1 MKNRHWMIG
10 VMCWG
15 AVGLMSGQVRLLRMD
30 EMFQLADRNS
40 KSINLHALAVD
51 EAEQAVRVARN
62 GQLPTIQAAMEFK
75 YIGDGCMTDRDFT
88 NGIHADMPHYG
99 NSFVVKA
106 SQVVY
111 AGGKISRSIEQAELN
126 RQVSELEYRKNRQ
139 DVRFLLLGHYL
150 DLYQLHNQQ
159 VVYQKNIEQTRLLVK
174 DMQAAYR
181 QGTALKSDITRY
193 ELQLQNLELGLQHL
207 TPVNTRVQGFIKR
220 ICFDEYQRVKKGDTL
235 VIIEDTEYRLKVA
248 QAEADYQSA
257 LAGKTAM
264 HTTINT
270 TQNNILVTDAAIE
283 EQRVR
288 LQNAE
293 ADFKRYE
300 GLLKEEAVTPQ
311 QFDRVKTDY
320 EATKARYE
328 QLLRQK
334 QSTSLVKQEQTQR
347 LDQNES
353 AIKLAEAELELA
365 RLNLSYTVIL
375 ATADGVTGRKEIH
388 EGELVQQGQTLV
400 TLVDGTEKWV
410 IANYKETQTTRMQRG
425 QLVDIQV
432 DALPGVAFE
441 GRISSISDA
450 TGSFYSLIPQDNS
463 AGNFVKVEQRI
474 PVRIEFTARNR
485 AEDLERLRAGMN
497 VECTVSF

>member
-1 MKNRHWMIG
+1 MI
-10 VMCWG
+10 
-15 AVGLMSGQVRLLRMD
+15 
-30 EMFQLADRNS
+30 RN
-40 KSINLHALAVD
+40 KRRAIPNFF
-51 EAEQAVRVARN
+51 
-62 GQLPTIQAAMEFK
+62 I
-75 YIGDGCMTDRDFT
+75 
-88 NGIHADMPHYG
+88 
-99 NSFVVKA
+99 
-106 SQVVY
+106 
-111 AGGKISRSIEQAELN
+111 
-126 RQVSELEYRKNRQ
+126 
-139 DVRFLLLGHYL
+139 
-150 DLYQLHNQQ
+150 
-159 VVYQKNIEQTRLLVK
+159 LLVLAIGIGWTFGRFIHWGNVK
-174 DMQAAYR
+174 FTDNAQV
-181 QGTALKSDITRY
+181 K
-193 ELQLQNLELGLQHL
+193 QHL

-388 EGELVQQGQTLV
+388 EGELVQQGLTLV

-410 IANYKETQTTRMQRG
+410 IANYKETQTTRMQKG

>member
-1 MKNRHWMIG
+1 MI
-10 VMCWG
+10 
-15 AVGLMSGQVRLLRMD
+15 
-30 EMFQLADRNS
+30 RN
-40 KSINLHALAVD
+40 KRRAIPNFF
-51 EAEQAVRVARN
+51 
-62 GQLPTIQAAMEFK
+62 I
-75 YIGDGCMTDRDFT
+75 
-88 NGIHADMPHYG
+88 
-99 NSFVVKA
+99 
-106 SQVVY
+106 
-111 AGGKISRSIEQAELN
+111 
-126 RQVSELEYRKNRQ
+126 
-139 DVRFLLLGHYL
+139 
-150 DLYQLHNQQ
+150 
-159 VVYQKNIEQTRLLVK
+159 LLVLAIGIGWTFGRFIHWGNVEFTDNAQVK
-174 DMQAAYR
+174 
-181 QGTALKSDITRY
+181 
-193 ELQLQNLELGLQHL
+193 QHL

-235 VIIEDTEYRLKVA
+235 VIIEDTEYRLKVT

-410 IANYKETQTTRMQRG
+410 IANYKETQTTRMQKG

>member
-1 MKNRHWMIG
+1 MI
-10 VMCWG
+10 
-15 AVGLMSGQVRLLRMD
+15 
-30 EMFQLADRNS
+30 RN
-40 KSINLHALAVD
+40 KRRAIPNFF
-51 EAEQAVRVARN
+51 
-62 GQLPTIQAAMEFK
+62 I
-75 YIGDGCMTDRDFT
+75 
-88 NGIHADMPHYG
+88 
-99 NSFVVKA
+99 
-106 SQVVY
+106 
-111 AGGKISRSIEQAELN
+111 
-126 RQVSELEYRKNRQ
+126 
-139 DVRFLLLGHYL
+139 
-150 DLYQLHNQQ
+150 
-159 VVYQKNIEQTRLLVK
+159 LLVLAIGIGWTFGRFIHWGNVEFTDNAQVK
-174 DMQAAYR
+174 
-181 QGTALKSDITRY
+181 
-193 ELQLQNLELGLQHL
+193 QHL

-375 ATADGVTGRKEIH
+375 ATVESAQMWQNNRSDP
-388 EGELVQQGQTLV
+388 
-400 TLVDGTEKWV
+400 
-410 IANYKETQTTRMQRG
+410 
-425 QLVDIQV
+425 QLSH
-432 DALPGVAFE
+432 LF
-441 GRISSISDA
+441 
-450 TGSFYSLIPQDNS
+450 
-463 AGNFVKVEQRI
+463 
-474 PVRIEFTARNR
+474 
-485 AEDLERLRAGMN
+485 
-497 VECTVSF
+497 

>member
-1 MKNRHWMIG
+1 MI
-10 VMCWG
+10 
-15 AVGLMSGQVRLLRMD
+15 
-30 EMFQLADRNS
+30 RN
-40 KSINLHALAVD
+40 KRRAIPNFF
-51 EAEQAVRVARN
+51 
-62 GQLPTIQAAMEFK
+62 I
-75 YIGDGCMTDRDFT
+75 
-88 NGIHADMPHYG
+88 
-99 NSFVVKA
+99 
-106 SQVVY
+106 
-111 AGGKISRSIEQAELN
+111 
-126 RQVSELEYRKNRQ
+126 
-139 DVRFLLLGHYL
+139 
-150 DLYQLHNQQ
+150 
-159 VVYQKNIEQTRLLVK
+159 LLVLAIGIDWTFGRFIHWGNVEFTDNAQVK
-174 DMQAAYR
+174 
-181 QGTALKSDITRY
+181 
-193 ELQLQNLELGLQHL
+193 QHL

-410 IANYKETQTTRMQRG
+410 IANYKETQTTRMQKG

-485 AEDLERLRAGMN
+485 PEDLERLRAGMN

>member
-1 MKNRHWMIG
+1 M
-10 VMCWG
+10 
-15 AVGLMSGQVRLLRMD
+15 
-30 EMFQLADRNS
+30 
-40 KSINLHALAVD
+40 
-51 EAEQAVRVARN
+51 
-62 GQLPTIQAAMEFK
+62 
-75 YIGDGCMTDRDFT
+75 
-88 NGIHADMPHYG
+88 
-99 NSFVVKA
+99 
-106 SQVVY
+106 
-111 AGGKISRSIEQAELN
+111 
-126 RQVSELEYRKNRQ
+126 
-139 DVRFLLLGHYL
+139 
-150 DLYQLHNQQ
+150 
-159 VVYQKNIEQTRLLVK
+159 
-174 DMQAAYR
+174 
-181 QGTALKSDITRY
+181 
-193 ELQLQNLELGLQHL
+193 
-207 TPVNTRVQGFIKR
+207 
-220 ICFDEYQRVKKGDTL
+220 
-235 VIIEDTEYRLKVA
+235 
-248 QAEADYQSA
+248 
-257 LAGKTAM
+257 
-264 HTTINT
+264 
-270 TQNNILVTDAAIE
+270 
-283 EQRVR
+283 
-288 LQNAE
+288 
-293 ADFKRYE
+293 
-300 GLLKEEAVTPQ
+300 LKEEAVTPQ

-410 IANYKETQTTRMQRG
+410 IANYKETQTTRMQKG

>member
-1 MKNRHWMIG
+1 MLVLAIGIGWTFGRFIHWG
-10 VMCWG
+10 NVEFTDN
-15 AVGLMSGQVRLLRMD
+15 AQV
-30 EMFQLADRNS
+30 
-40 KSINLHALAVD
+40 K
-51 EAEQAVRVARN
+51 
-62 GQLPTIQAAMEFK
+62 
-75 YIGDGCMTDRDFT
+75 
-88 NGIHADMPHYG
+88 
-99 NSFVVKA
+99 
-106 SQVVY
+106 
-111 AGGKISRSIEQAELN
+111 
-126 RQVSELEYRKNRQ
+126 
-139 DVRFLLLGHYL
+139 
-150 DLYQLHNQQ
+150 
-159 VVYQKNIEQTRLLVK
+159 
-174 DMQAAYR
+174 
-181 QGTALKSDITRY
+181 
-193 ELQLQNLELGLQHL
+193 QHL

-410 IANYKETQTTRMQRG
+410 IANYKETQTTRMQKG

-497 VECTVSF
+497 VECTVSFKRRCRWL

>member
-1 MKNRHWMIG
+1 MI
-10 VMCWG
+10 
-15 AVGLMSGQVRLLRMD
+15 
-30 EMFQLADRNS
+30 RN
-40 KSINLHALAVD
+40 KRRAIPNFF
-51 EAEQAVRVARN
+51 
-62 GQLPTIQAAMEFK
+62 I
-75 YIGDGCMTDRDFT
+75 
-88 NGIHADMPHYG
+88 
-99 NSFVVKA
+99 
-106 SQVVY
+106 
-111 AGGKISRSIEQAELN
+111 
-126 RQVSELEYRKNRQ
+126 
-139 DVRFLLLGHYL
+139 
-150 DLYQLHNQQ
+150 
-159 VVYQKNIEQTRLLVK
+159 LLVLAIGIGWTFGRFIHWGNVEFTDNAQVK
-174 DMQAAYR
+174 
-181 QGTALKSDITRY
+181 
-193 ELQLQNLELGLQHL
+193 QHL

-270 TQNNILVTDAAIE
+270 TQNNILVIDAAIE

-410 IANYKETQTTRMQRG
+410 IANYKETQTTRMQKG